1 MPAPRLEIDLAKI
14 HHNASQLVTQFAL
27 QGISITGVCKAT
39 LGLTEVANTMCDA
52 GVRFLADSH
61 IENIESMRRDGV
73 RAEMTLIR
81 SPMLSQVARV
91 VASADVSLNT
101 EIEVIQRLSAA
112 AQKIDRVHGVVLMV
126 ELGDRRE
133 GIMPDDLLMV
143 VGETLRLPNIVLKGI
158 GTNLA
163 CRNGISPDVKN
174 MAELSAL
181 ADLIE
186 ATFEIKLDLVSG
198 GNSANVD
205 WGLSESPP
213 GRINNLRLGES
224 ILLGCETLHR
234 QPIPDLFTDAF
245 TLVAEVIE
253 SNIKPS
259 KPEGVCA
266 QTAFGEVGVALDCGL
281 VMQSILAI
289 GRQDID
295 PEGLVAPT
303 GIEVMAASSDH
314 MIVVSETDCLAL
326 GSEVAFQLNYS
337 ALLLA
342 MTSPFVA
349 KVIKK
354 GQTVSACS
362 AHNKPYPLYKHL
374 I

>member
-39 LGLTEVANTMCDA
+39 LGLAEVANTMCDA

-91 VASADVSLNT
+91 VAAADVSLNT

-266 QTAFGEVGVALDCGL
+266 QTAFGGVAMALECGL

-314 MIVVSETDCLAL
+314 LIVVSETDCLAL
-326 GSEVAFQLNYS
+326 GSEVAFQVNYS

>member
-39 LGLTEVANTMCDA
+39 LGLAEVANTMCDA

-61 IENIESMRRDGV
+61 IENIESMRRDGL

-91 VASADVSLNT
+91 VAAADVSLNT

-133 GIMPDDLLMV
+133 GIMPEDLLKV
-143 VGETLRLPNIVLKGI
+143 AGETLRLPNVVLKGI
-158 GTNLA
+158 GTNLG
-163 CRNGISPDVKN
+163 CRNGICPDAKN
-174 MAELSAL
+174 MAELSSL
-181 ADLIE
+181 VDLIE
-186 ATFEIKLDLVSG
+186 ATFKIKLEIISG

-205 WGLSESPP
+205 WGLSDAVT
-213 GRINNLRLGES
+213 GRVNNLRLGES

-234 QPIPDLFTDAF
+234 LPIEGLFTDAF

-253 SNIKPS
+253 SNVKPS
-259 KPEGVCA
+259 KPEGVLA
-266 QTAFGEVGVALDCGL
+266 QTAFGGTATIFDRGL
-281 VMQSILAI
+281 VTQSILAI
-289 GRQDID
+289 GRQDTD
-295 PEGLVAPT
+295 PEGLAAPI
-303 GIEVMAASSDH
+303 GIEIMAASSDH
-314 MIVVSETDCLAL
+314 MVVVSGNRVLSV

-349 KVIKK
+349 KVIK
-354 GQTVSACS
+354 
-362 AHNKPYPLYKHL
+362 N
-374 I
+374 